1 MTTQSVDVRGMSLSQ
16 SCYSAEGLYRFV
28 GRFAIAGSI
37 EMSGRLLYRG
47 SHRQQGSVGGVPK
60 DAEDG
65 GDVPAPQK
73 QAHLGRGVGAIFPEE
88 EGVGDEKES
97 AEREVRSDDEVG
109 EVMADEKGIHN
120 EECG

>member
-1 MTTQSVDVRGMSLSQ
+1 R
-16 SCYSAEGLYRFV
+16 AEGLYRFL

-73 QAHLGRGVGAIFPEE
+73 QAHLGRGVGASCPEE
-88 EGVGDEKES
+88 EGVGDEKEW
-97 AEREVRSDDEVG
+97 AEG
-109 EVMADEKGIHN
+109 EEPGKNAGGGIEPEK
-120 EECG
+120 EEKRDLRDCDLPA